1 MVVVSKN
8 MYIDGLDEIVDKS
21 NNIYHKTKKW
31 YLLTLIRVHIFT
43 WMLVIMIKILNSKL
57 LIMREYQNTET

>member
-21 NNIYHKTKKW
+21 NNIYHKTKK
-31 YLLTLIRVHIFT
+31 
-43 WMLVIMIKILNSKL
+43 
-57 LIMREYQNTET
+57 